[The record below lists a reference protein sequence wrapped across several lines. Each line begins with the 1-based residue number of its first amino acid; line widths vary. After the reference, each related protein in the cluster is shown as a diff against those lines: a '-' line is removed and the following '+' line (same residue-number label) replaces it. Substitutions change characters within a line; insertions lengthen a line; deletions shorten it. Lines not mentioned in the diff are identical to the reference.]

1 LAHKQHNVTRRTEP
15 LIADDR
21 CYEGLLE
28 REDNLLPPQLEV
40 DAEPPTGLEG
50 LVRRRL
56 AHGQDRARARSKTL
70 KECKELVRERVVLQ
84 GGASG
89 QRQARAGGSESR
101 KGV

>member
-40 DAEPPTGLEG
+40 DAEPPTGLEVLYVAVWRMARIERG
-50 LVRRRL
+50 PGARL
-56 AHGQDRARARSKTL
+56 SRSAKNS
-70 KECKELVRERVVLQ
+70 CVSV
-84 GGASG
+84 
-89 QRQARAGGSESR
+89 
-101 KGV
+101 